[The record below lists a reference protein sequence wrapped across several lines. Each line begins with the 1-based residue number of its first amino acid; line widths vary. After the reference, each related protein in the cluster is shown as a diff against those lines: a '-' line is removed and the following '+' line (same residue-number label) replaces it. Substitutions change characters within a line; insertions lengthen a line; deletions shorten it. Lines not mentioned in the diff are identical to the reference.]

1 MVLSVTGAGANVV
14 VDDAVVVV
22 DCAGAGGCV
31 LVVLA
36 TVEVGPLI
44 VLVVVGACVVV

>member
-1 MVLSVTGAGANVV
+1 MVLSVTGAGGNVV
-14 VDDAVVVV
+14 VNDVVVV
-22 DCAGAGGCV
+22 VVCGGAGGCV
-31 LVVLA
+31 LVVLG